1 VAKDTKAVHK
11 VQRRGR
17 FLTSRMHNS
26 LRSVTDAVRQTIW
39 RLLAKK
45 HSRTLLLLLYY
56 YDILLVGS
64 NFTGRHL
71 CPFVS

>member
-1 VAKDTKAVHK
+1 
-11 VQRRGR
+11 
-17 FLTSRMHNS
+17 MHNS
-26 LRSVTDAVRQTIW
+26 LRSVTDAVR